1 MKHKKVL
8 LNPLL
13 LIPAVLILLNIIV
26 LIGIFVSPSLRDL
39 YETPLFIFFA
49 VTSTL
54 LLIPLVVLCIYAI
67 KHLYKVNTYI
77 DQNDKTLAQLKEEK
91 DKAFRDRDLIIRQT
105 MKTFV
110 SFIDNKDPYTQ
121 DHSVRVARITKE
133 MAKRLGYDKEK
144 CRVYYY
150 AGLMHDIGKITI
162 ADEILNKR
170 TSLSNDEW
178 EIIHQH
184 TTNGAKLL
192 NKFTVFPEV
201 GDAVLYHH
209 ERFDGTGYINRLKG
223 KSIPEVARVVC
234 IADSYDAMAKVRS
247 YRLPYSEERIIG
259 EFERCAGKQF
269 DPDLVP
275 YLISMIKDGT
285 IYKF

>member
-13 LIPAVLILLNIIV
+13 LIPAVLILLDIIV

-49 VTSTL
+49 VTATL

>member
-1 MKHKKVL
+1 MNHKKFF
-8 LNPLL
+8 LNPLF
-13 LIPAVLILLNIIV
+13 LIPALLTIFNIVV
-26 LIGIFVSPSLRDL
+26 LIGLFVSPSTRILNDS
-39 YETPLFIFFA
+39 PVFIFFA
-49 VTSTL
+49 VTYAVVI
-54 LLIPLVVLCIYAI
+54 IPLVMVCVFAVRY
-67 KHLYKVNTYI
+67 LYKARAKDEKVEKEIQELN
-77 DQNDKTLAQLKEEK
+77 QLL
-91 DKAFRDRDLIIRQT
+91 DKALKDRDLIIRQT

-121 DHSVRVARITKE
+121 DHSLRVARITKE
-133 MAKRLGYDKEK
+133 IAKRLGYDKEK

-209 ERFDGTGYINRLKG
+209 ERYDGTGYINRLKG
-223 KSIPEVARVVC
+223 KNIPEVARVVC

-269 DPDLVP
+269 DPDLIP
-275 YLISMIKDGT
+275 YLISMIRDGT
-285 IYKF
+285 VYKF

>member
-77 DQNDKTLAQLKEEK
+77 DQNDKALAQLKEEK